1 VVRCDTGGRGN
12 RAAVIP
18 WARWWWETM
27 GAGGLATT
35 AGATVG
41 RRRGGRHVGPRSL
54 LILSVFPKLQL
65 QNSQT

>member
-1 VVRCDTGGRGN
+1 MVRCDTGGRGN

-27 GAGGLATT
+27 GAGGLAAT

-54 LILSVFPKLQL
+54 LI
-65 QNSQT
+65 